1 MRKLILTTAIA
12 ALWSLSAITAEIKAA
27 EIKVLSSNGMREAV
41 VELAPQFERS
51 TGHKL
56 SIRYDTAAFLQRDI
70 DRGESFD
77 VAVMTTSQFDAVAK
91 TGKFDLATRTLVTL
105 SRIGIAVRKGASKP
119 DIGSV
124 EAFRRTMLAAKSIAY
139 ATVGTSGV
147 HFMAVC
153 ERLGIAGEV
162 KAKGKTLPGGSL
174 GEFVAKGEAELAI
187 QQISE
192 LLPVEGIE
200 LVGPFPAELALITPY
215 TAAVGANSKDGAIGK
230 AFIAFLT
237 TPNARAVFKAKGL
250 DPEASATN

>member
-1 MRKLILTTAIA
+1 MRRFIA
-12 ALWSLSAITAEIKAA
+12 AATIAVFWSLSAGTSATMAA
-27 EIKVLSSNGMREAV
+27 DIRVLSSNGMREAMI
-41 VELAPQFERS
+41 ELAPHFEHG

-70 DRGESFD
+70 ERGESFD

-91 TGKFDLATRTLVTL
+91 TGKFDLATRTRIAL
-105 SRIGIAVRKGASKP
+105 SGVGIATRQGAPKP
-119 DIGSV
+119 DISSV
-124 EAFRRTMLAAKSIAY
+124 DAFKHAMLAAKSIAF

-153 ERLGIAGEV
+153 ERLGIAAEV

-200 LVGPFPAELALITPY
+200 LVGPLPAELQLITPY
-215 TAAVGANSKDGAIGK
+215 TAAVGANSKEAATGT
-230 AFIAFLT
+230 AFIRFLT
-237 TPNARAVFKAKGL
+237 TPAAHAVFKAKGL
-250 DPEASATN
+250 DPG